1 MKTYRAAIVG
11 AGIIAKLHVR
21 ALRESERTVFTAIA
35 DIDPE
40 RARVLAEPSGAAV
53 YEDYRL
59 MIAQEKPDIAI
70 VTLPHHLHK
79 EATIFCMEQGCH
91 VLLEKP
97 MALNAAECA
106 EINEV
111 AAKYGVKALVGHMQ
125 HFFAANIKAK
135 EIIESGRLGQL
146 VAINDRRHHPYFLP
160 DRPGWFLDKARS
172 GGGVVINLGSHSIDK
187 IQWLTG
193 TTIRSVKASMTY
205 YGERGDVEGS
215 ASLFMQTSS
224 GVPAMVS
231 LCGYNN
237 VAVNETE
244 LLFTGGQLKITG
256 SQGLW
261 IGTFDQPY
269 EPVSTEGF
277 AEPFAAQWNSML
289 DCVEHGMEEGISG
302 IYGQSVCAVVDAA
315 YRSSETGKEQE
326 VESFSTTE
334 EVSVR

>member
-1 MKTYRAAIVG
+1 MRTFRAAVIG
-11 AGIIAKLHVR
+11 AGIIAKLHAR
-21 ALRESERTVFTAIA
+21 ALHESERTIFAAIA
-35 DIDPE
+35 DINPE
-40 RARVLAEPSGAAV
+40 RARELGEPCGAAV

-59 MIAQEKPDIAI
+59 MIAQEKPDVAI
-70 VTLPHHLHK
+70 ITLPHHLHK
-79 EATIFCMEQGCH
+79 EATIYCMEQGCH

-106 EINEV
+106 EING
-111 AAKYGVKALVGHMQ
+111 AAVKHGVKVSVGHMQ

-135 EIIESGRLGQL
+135 EIIESGRLGRL

-193 TTIRSVKASMTY
+193 LTIRSVKANMTY

-215 ASLFMQTSS
+215 ASLFLHTSS

-244 LLFTGGQLKITG
+244 LLFTEGQLKITG
-256 SQGLW
+256 PQGLW
-261 IGTFDQPY
+261 IGAFGQPY
-269 EPVSTEGF
+269 ERVETEGL
-277 AEPFAAQWNSML
+277 AEAFAAQWNSVL
-289 DCVEHGMEEGISG
+289 DCVEHGSEEGISG
-302 IYGQSVCAVVDAA
+302 TYGQSVCAVVDAA

-326 VESFSTTE
+326 VETIFG
-334 EVSVR
+334 